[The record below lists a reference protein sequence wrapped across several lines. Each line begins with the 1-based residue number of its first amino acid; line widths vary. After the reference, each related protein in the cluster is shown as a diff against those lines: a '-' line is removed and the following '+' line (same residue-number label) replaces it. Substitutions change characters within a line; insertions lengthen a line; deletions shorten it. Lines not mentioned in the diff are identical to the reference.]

1 MTETEQIEKFHYTLG
16 MEKDDKYLVEET
28 CTLKD
33 NLKLSEMSKD
43 DNLLENSVS
52 ISNSFET
59 FQESRGKEAEIKVE
73 VNKESSNT
81 LDISLDTLK
90 DTVEDNEY
98 LDIKESE
105 NSCKQKTDELEAEIE
120 NESLDPLD
128 MSSCALKDTDEDEW
142 LDILGNGS
150 FKKKVVVL
158 NV

>member
-1 MTETEQIEKFHYTLG
+1 

-59 FQESRGKEAEIKVE
+59 FQESRGKEAEIKEE

>member
-33 NLKLSEMSKD
+33 NLELSEMSKD
-43 DNLLENSVS
+43 DNLLENS
-52 ISNSFET
+52 
-59 FQESRGKEAEIKVE
+59 
-73 VNKESSNT
+73 
-81 LDISLDTLK
+81 
-90 DTVEDNEY
+90 
-98 LDIKESE
+98 
-105 NSCKQKTDELEAEIE
+105 KTDELEEKKAEIE

-150 FKKKVVVL
+150 FKKKIIKEGLGPDTRPLRGDIVTADISLYAKDSLIEENKDIKFIVGDLDVL
-158 NV
+158 QGKYSH